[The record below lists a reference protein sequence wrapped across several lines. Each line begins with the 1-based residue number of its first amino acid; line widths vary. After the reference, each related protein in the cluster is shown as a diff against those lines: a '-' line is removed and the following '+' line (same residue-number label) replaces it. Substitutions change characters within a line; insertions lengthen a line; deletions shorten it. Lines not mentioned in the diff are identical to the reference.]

1 LGAAKVGGARRVKA
15 ASEGRAQMM
24 ETYSDNRLGRK
35 VILRMAAT
43 NSTRRRGKAL
53 GAADGVSTVTDASR
67 TRQNVDAFKSATI

>member
-24 ETYSDNRLGRK
+24 ETYSDNRK